1 MPEMTIASAP
11 TPTLAP
17 LDHIG
22 SFLCPT
28 PAKMLEMPLNNRAT
42 AASVIMTR
50 AAKNTGNA
58 IAATARAMI
67 ISIPIPT

>member
-1 MPEMTIASAP
+1 MPEITTASAP
-11 TPTLAP
+11 TPILAA

-22 SFLCPT
+22 SFLCST
-28 PAKMLEMPLNNRAT
+28 PAKMLEMPLNDRAT

-58 IAATARAMI
+58 IAAIARAI